1 MLLTENNYYSP
12 FDATGGSVTVG
23 VQRSALPSESEIEG
37 KSIFFLQNFSSM
49 DSFINLRLPQV
60 TPATSPLA
68 QLGFSLPEILMMYE
82 ITILKGNGEC

>member
-1 MLLTENNYYSP
+1 MLLTENNHYSP
-12 FDATGGSVTVG
+12 FDAAGVSVTVG